1 MKNESKEIIQYD
13 HISGI
18 SITYENAPTSFPVHW
33 HSAAEFTVI
42 LQDNCRYRIGDTE
55 YTAMAGDVVLVW
67 PRELHE
73 VISVPK
79 DGSVFIQFSSSLLE
93 NNLDL
98 VSLSRILTRHHIIEN
113 KKEPVLTGAIHEKIM
128 RIKEI
133 FQSND
138 YLSETRC
145 KLITGEIIL
154 LISEYILRE
163 QQASLGPENDMNRSG
178 ERIRAILNYIAE
190 HAADELTEAEVASAV
205 GLSPYYFSKLFRKYM
220 QMSFPAYLSSVRVK
234 NAIRLLADEKLS
246 ITDCAFL
253 AGFQSTT
260 TFNKAFRELTDYS
273 PREYRK
279 MYIV

>member
-138 YLSETRC
+138 YLNETRC

-163 QQASLGPENDMNRSG
+163 QQASLGPENDINRSG
-178 ERIRAILNYIAE
+178 ERIRAILNYIAG

-260 TFNKAFRELTDYS
+260 TFNKVFRELTDYS